1 MDKQTKK
8 KALAWIKGAAAVVF
22 WILVWQ
28 LIVVILDKKSG
39 NSMGGNILV
48 ASPSETVKTLFV
60 LVRTPEFWKAVGYS
74 FAKIASGFFLAL
86 VAGVLCAVVAS
97 VSGVVRALLSP
108 VLRLIK
114 AVPVASFIILA
125 LFWLSSSKNLS
136 VLISF
141 LMVLPVIYTNVLQ
154 GIGSTDK
161 ELLEMASV
169 FRISVGKRIRYI
181 YIPAVLPYFV
191 SACSVG
197 LGFCFKSGIAAE
209 IIGLPANSIG
219 ERLYE
224 AKLYLL
230 TEELFAWTAVIV
242 LVSVVFEKA
251 VMLLVKAVAKGLAG
265 SGKIAESADD
275 AGSGREAGDD
285 VSTVA
290 EQRDEAEGMPDG
302 EQAEVRGTLTEAYG
316 ADRETVTGPIDGLT
330 VKQTPE
336 GYGLFGVTKC
346 FEDKA
351 VLKDFSVRLAPGE
364 TVALMGASGCGK
376 STAGKLMLGL
386 LQADAGE
393 VMRPKR
399 FGAVFQ
405 EDRLCKEFDAVTNIA
420 MVTGDRKAAEA
431 ALAEVGL
438 TDVAGK
444 PVAALSGGMKRRV
457 AIVRALLSDGEVL
470 VLDEPFTG
478 LDAANKQQVMQ
489 YVKNKLQGRS
499 VLLITHSEAEAR
511 ALADR
516 VVRMPNKSGIRTV
529 RAEYD
534 PAKG

>member
-1 MDKQTKK
+1 MDKQSKK
-8 KALAWIKGAAAVVF
+8 RRLAWLKSAAAVVF

-39 NSMGGNILV
+39 NSMGGNLLV
-48 ASPSETVKTLFV
+48 ASPLETVKTLFA
-60 LVRTPEFWKAVGYS
+60 LVQTPEFWKAVGYS

-86 VAGVLCAVVAS
+86 GAGVLCAVLAS
-97 VSGVVRALLSP
+97 VSGVVRALLNP
-108 VLRLIK
+108 ILRLIK

-154 GIGSTDK
+154 GIASTDK

-169 FRISVGKRIRYI
+169 FRISIGKRIRYM
-181 YIPAVLPYFV
+181 YIPAVMPYFV

-251 VMLLVKAVAKGLAG
+251 VMLLVGALARGLTGSVKLENAHARDDGESQGNGEALKVDVSEAKITGGQKELPDLQNALMETSQEVREVLAG
-265 SGKIAESADD
+265 LVENSPVNSA
-275 AGSGREAGDD
+275 
-285 VSTVA
+285 
-290 EQRDEAEGMPDG
+290 
-302 EQAEVRGTLTEAYG
+302 
-316 ADRETVTGPIDGLT
+316 
-330 VKQTPE
+330 PE
-336 GYGLFGVTKC
+336 GVGLFGVTKS
-346 FEDKA
+346 FQDKT
-351 VLKDFSVRLAPGE
+351 VLKDFSLSVALGE

-376 STAGKLMLGL
+376 STVGKLMLGL
-386 LQADAGE
+386 LKADRGE
-393 VMRPKR
+393 VKRPKR
-399 FGAVFQ
+399 IGAVFQ
-405 EDRLCKEFDAVTNIA
+405 EERLCKEFDAVTNIA
-420 MVTGDRKAAEA
+420 MVTGDRKAAEV

-438 TDVAGK
+438 TDIKGK

-457 AIVRALLSDGEVL
+457 AIVRALLSDGELL

-478 LDAANKQQVMQ
+478 LDAANKQQVAE
-489 YVKNKLQGRS
+489 YVKGKLQGRRA
-499 VLLITHSEAEAR
+499 LLITHNEKEAA
-511 ALADR
+511 ALANR
-516 VVRMPNKSGIRTV
+516 VVRMSH
-529 RAEYD
+529 
-534 PAKG
+534 

>member
-1 MDKQTKK
+1 MKTKGGPSVDRQAK
-8 KALAWIKGAAAVVF
+8 IRTLGWIKSAAAIVF
-22 WILVWQ
+22 WIIVWQ
-28 LIVVILDKKSG
+28 AIVMILDKKSG
-39 NSMGGNILV
+39 NSMGGNLLV
-48 ASPSETVKTLFV
+48 ASPLETVKTLFA

-86 VAGVLCAVVAS
+86 IAGVLCAVFAA

-136 VLISF
+136 VLIAF

-154 GIGSTDK
+154 GIEATDK
-161 ELLEMASV
+161 ELLEMSSV
-169 FRISVGKRIRYI
+169 FRISFGKRIRYI
-181 YIPAVLPYFV
+181 YIPAVMPYFV

-251 VMLLVKAVAKGLAG
+251 VMLLVKAVARALAG
-265 SGKIAESADD
+265 RGRTEKSGEGAETEQSAGTNAPGSDESEAEAAEPDNDGRGARIDKKSRDGLKADEAAESA
-275 AGSGREAGDD
+275 
-285 VSTVA
+285 
-290 EQRDEAEGMPDG
+290 
-302 EQAEVRGTLTEAYG
+302 
-316 ADRETVTGPIDGLT
+316 
-330 VKQTPE
+330 
-336 GYGLFGVTKC
+336 YGLFEVTKS
-346 FEDKA
+346 FEDKT
-351 VLKDFSVRLAPGE
+351 VLKDFSVGLAPGE

-376 STAGKLMLGL
+376 STAGKVLLGL

-393 VMRPKR
+393 VKRPKR

-405 EDRLCKEFDAVTNIA
+405 ENRLCMEFD
-420 MVTGDRKAAEA
+420 MLQSMDMS
-431 ALAEVGL
+431 
-438 TDVAGK
+438 K
-444 PVAALSGGMKRRV
+444 PFLEEK
-457 AIVRALLSDGEVL
+457 D
-470 VLDEPFTG
+470 T
-478 LDAANKQQVMQ
+478 
-489 YVKNKLQGRS
+489 
-499 VLLITHSEAEAR
+499 
-511 ALADR
+511 
-516 VVRMPNKSGIRTV
+516 
-529 RAEYD
+529 
-534 PAKG
+534 

>member
-1 MDKQTKK
+1 MDKQSKK
-8 KALAWIKGAAAVVF
+8 RGIKWIKSVAAVAF

-39 NSMGGNILV
+39 NSMGGNLLV
-48 ASPSETVKTLFV
+48 ASPLETVKTLFA
-60 LVRTPEFWKAVGYS
+60 LVRMPEFWRAVGYS

-86 VAGVLCAVVAS
+86 GAGVICAVLAS
-97 VSGVVRALLSP
+97 VSGVVRALLNP
-108 VLRLIK
+108 MLRLIK

-154 GIGSTDK
+154 GIESTDK

-169 FRISVGKRIRYI
+169 FRVSVGKRIRYI
-181 YIPAVLPYFV
+181 YIPAVMPYFV

-265 SGKIAESADD
+265 SVKGIVKTEEEQEVLKNTRGETLPEAQGISRGLVEKLPENPDSESF
-275 AGSGREAGDD
+275 
-285 VSTVA
+285 
-290 EQRDEAEGMPDG
+290 
-302 EQAEVRGTLTEAYG
+302 
-316 ADRETVTGPIDGLT
+316 
-330 VKQTPE
+330 
-336 GYGLFGVTKC
+336 GLFGVTKK
-346 FEDKA
+346 FEDKT
-351 VLKDFSVRLAPGE
+351 VLEDVSVWMMPGE

-376 STAGKLMLGL
+376 STAGKILLGTL
-386 LQADAGE
+386 KQDAGE
-393 VMRPKR
+393 VKRPKR
-399 FGAVFQ
+399 IGAVFQ
-405 EDRLCKEFDAVTNIA
+405 EDRLCMEFDAVTNIA
-420 MVTGDRKAAEA
+420 MVTGNRKAAEA

-438 TDVAGK
+438 SDIKRK

-457 AIVRALLSDGEVL
+457 AIVRALLSDAELL

-478 LDAANKQQVMQ
+478 LDAANRQQVAA
-489 YVKNKLQGRS
+489 YVKEKLQGRS
-499 VLLITHSEAEAR
+499 ALLITHSEKEAAE
-511 ALADR
+511 LADR
-516 VVRMPNKSGIRTV
+516 VIRMVRE
-529 RAEYD
+529 A
-534 PAKG
+534 

>member
-1 MDKQTKK
+1 MDNQSRKCTF
-8 KALAWIKGAAAVVF
+8 AWIKSAAAIVF

-28 LIVVILDKKSG
+28 LIVIFLDKKSG
-39 NSMGGNILV
+39 NSMGGNLLV
-48 ASPSETVKTLFV
+48 AAPIETVKTLFA
-60 LVRTPEFWKAVGYS
+60 LVQTPEFWKSVGYS
-74 FAKIASGFFLAL
+74 FAKIASGFFFAL
-86 VAGVLCAVVAS
+86 VAGVLCAVLAS
-97 VSGVVRALLSP
+97 MSGVIRALLTP
-108 VLRLIK
+108 ILRLIK

-154 GIGSTDK
+154 GIGSTDR

-169 FRISVGKRIRYI
+169 FRISFGKRIRYI

-251 VMLLVKAVAKGLAG
+251 VMLLVKAAAKGLAG
-265 SGKIAESADD
+265 CGKDTKADD
-275 AGSGREAGDD
+275 R
-285 VSTVA
+285 A
-290 EQRDEAEGMPDG
+290 EDERKSVDG
-302 EQAEVRGTLTEAYG
+302 EGNQKEAYVNE
-316 ADRETVTGPIDGLT
+316 ANVSEWNTEHRETVQALAENLQAHLDSDA
-330 VKQTPE
+330 
-336 GYGLFGVTKC
+336 YGLFDVTKS
-346 FEDKA
+346 FEDNI
-351 VLKDFSVRLAPGE
+351 VLKDFSVGLTPGE

-376 STAGKLMLGL
+376 STAGKVLLGL
-386 LQADAGE
+386 VQADAGAVE
-393 VMRPKR
+393 RPKR

-405 EDRLCKEFDAVTNIA
+405 ENRLCMEFDAVTNIA
-420 MVTGDRKAAEA
+420 MVTGNRKAAEE

-438 TDVAGK
+438 ADVGGK
-444 PVAALSGGMKRRV
+444 PVAALSGGMRRRV

-478 LDAANKQQVMQ
+478 LDAVNKQQVMH
-489 YVKNKLQGRS
+489 YVKEKLQGRS
-499 VLLITHSEAEAR
+499 VLLITHSEAEAA

-516 VVRMPNKSGIRTV
+516 VIRMS
-529 RAEYD
+529 
-534 PAKG
+534 

>member
-1 MDKQTKK
+1 MDKNAKK
-8 KALAWIKGAAAVVF
+8 NTLAWIKGAAAVVF

-48 ASPSETVKTLFV
+48 ASPSETVKTLFA

-136 VLISF
+136 VLIAF

-154 GIGSTDK
+154 GIESTDR
-161 ELLEMASV
+161 ERLEMASV

-230 TEELFAWTAVIV
+230 T
-242 LVSVVFEKA
+242 
-251 VMLLVKAVAKGLAG
+251 
-265 SGKIAESADD
+265 
-275 AGSGREAGDD
+275 
-285 VSTVA
+285 
-290 EQRDEAEGMPDG
+290 
-302 EQAEVRGTLTEAYG
+302 
-316 ADRETVTGPIDGLT
+316 
-330 VKQTPE
+330 
-336 GYGLFGVTKC
+336 
-346 FEDKA
+346 
-351 VLKDFSVRLAPGE
+351 
-364 TVALMGASGCGK
+364 
-376 STAGKLMLGL
+376 
-386 LQADAGE
+386 
-393 VMRPKR
+393 
-399 FGAVFQ
+399 
-405 EDRLCKEFDAVTNIA
+405 
-420 MVTGDRKAAEA
+420 
-431 ALAEVGL
+431 
-438 TDVAGK
+438 
-444 PVAALSGGMKRRV
+444 
-457 AIVRALLSDGEVL
+457 
-470 VLDEPFTG
+470 
-478 LDAANKQQVMQ
+478 
-489 YVKNKLQGRS
+489 
-499 VLLITHSEAEAR
+499 
-511 ALADR
+511 
-516 VVRMPNKSGIRTV
+516 
-529 RAEYD
+529 
-534 PAKG
+534 

>member
-1 MDKQTKK
+1 MDNQSKK
-8 KALAWIKGAAAVVF
+8 RTLAWIKGAAAVVF

-28 LIVVILDKKSG
+28 LIVMILDKNSG

-48 ASPSETVKTLFV
+48 ASPLETVKTLFA
-60 LVRTPEFWKAVGYS
+60 LVQTPEFWKAVGYS

-86 VAGVLCAVVAS
+86 VAGVLCAVLAS
-97 VSGVVRALLSP
+97 VSGVVRSLLSP

-136 VLISF
+136 VLIAF

-154 GIGSTDK
+154 GIESTDK

-169 FRISVGKRIRYI
+169 FRISIGKRIRYI

-242 LVSVVFEKA
+242 LVSVIFEKA
-251 VMLLVKAVAKGLAG
+251 VMLLVKALAKALAG
-265 SGKIAESADD
+265 SWKDTATQENAENGQEEDAEVQSIAEVQSD
-275 AGSGREAGDD
+275 AAVPVSEGDD
-285 VSTVA
+285 QNRGVQKPVDGTELSETLQTALA
-290 EQRDEAEGMPDG
+290 EALGAAQ
-302 EQAEVRGTLTEAYG
+302 EV
-316 ADRETVTGPIDGLT
+316 VTGLLENLP
-330 VKQTPE
+330 VNPVPE
-336 GYGLFGVTKC
+336 SYGLFEVTKT
-346 FEDKA
+346 FEDKT
-351 VLKDFSVRLAPGE
+351 VLKDFSVWMLPGE

-393 VMRPKR
+393 VKRPKR

-405 EDRLCKEFDAVTNIA
+405 EDRLCREFDAVTNIA

-438 TDVAGK
+438 GDVAGK
-444 PVAALSGGMKRRV
+444 PVEALSGGMKRRV
-457 AIVRALLSDGEVL
+457 AIVRALLADGEIL

-478 LDAANKQQVMQ
+478 LDAANKQQVMS
-489 YVKNKLQGRS
+489 YVKEKLQGRS
-499 VLLITHSEAEAR
+499 VLLITHSETEAK

-516 VVRMPNKSGIRTV
+516 VIRMPQ
-529 RAEYD
+529 
-534 PAKG
+534 

>member
-1 MDKQTKK
+1 VDKQSKK
-8 KALAWIKGAAAVVF
+8 RGIKWIKSVAAVVF

-39 NSMGGNILV
+39 NSMGGNLLV
-48 ASPSETVKTLFV
+48 ASPLETVKTLFA
-60 LVRTPEFWKAVGYS
+60 LVWMPEFWRAVGYS

-86 VAGVLCAVVAS
+86 GAGVICAVLAS
-97 VSGVVRALLSP
+97 VSGVVRALLNP
-108 VLRLIK
+108 MLRLIK

-154 GIGSTDK
+154 GIESTDK

-169 FRISVGKRIRYI
+169 FRVSVGKRIRYI
-181 YIPAVLPYFV
+181 YIPAVMPYFV

-251 VMLLVKAVAKGLAG
+251 VMLLVKALAKGLAG
-265 SGKIAESADD
+265 NKKEVAKAEEEQEVLQNTPVATLPEAQGILSGLVEKLPENPDSESF
-275 AGSGREAGDD
+275 
-285 VSTVA
+285 
-290 EQRDEAEGMPDG
+290 
-302 EQAEVRGTLTEAYG
+302 
-316 ADRETVTGPIDGLT
+316 
-330 VKQTPE
+330 
-336 GYGLFGVTKC
+336 GLFGVTKK
-346 FEDKA
+346 FEEKT
-351 VLKDFSVRLAPGE
+351 VLEDVSVWMMPGE

-376 STAGKLMLGL
+376 STAGKILLGTL
-386 LQADAGE
+386 KPDDGE
-393 VMRPKR
+393 VKRPKR
-399 FGAVFQ
+399 IGAVFQ
-405 EDRLCKEFDAVTNIA
+405 EDRLCMEFDAVTNIA
-420 MVTGDRKAAEA
+420 MVTGNRKAAEA

-438 TDVAGK
+438 SDIKRK

-457 AIVRALLSDGEVL
+457 AIVRALLSDAELL

-478 LDAANKQQVMQ
+478 LDAANRQQVAA
-489 YVKNKLQGRS
+489 YVKEKLQGRS
-499 VLLITHSEAEAR
+499 ALLITHSEKEAAE
-511 ALADR
+511 LADR
-516 VVRMPNKSGIRTV
+516 VIRMVRE
-529 RAEYD
+529 A
-534 PAKG
+534 

>member
-1 MDKQTKK
+1 MDKQSKK
-8 KALAWIKGAAAVVF
+8 KAGGWIKGAAAVAF

-28 LIVVILDKKSG
+28 LIVVVLDKKSG
-39 NSMGGNILV
+39 SSMGGNLLV
-48 ASPSETVKTLFV
+48 ASPLETVKTLFA
-60 LVRTPEFWKAVGYS
+60 LVQTAEFWKSVGGS

-86 VAGVLCAVVAS
+86 GAGVVCAVLAS
-97 VSGVVRALLSP
+97 VSGVARALLTP
-108 VLRLIK
+108 ILRLIK

-136 VLISF
+136 ILISF

-154 GIGSTDK
+154 GIESTDK

-169 FRISVGKRIRYI
+169 FRISFGKRVRYI

-251 VMLLVKAVAKGLAG
+251 VMLLVKALALGLAG
-265 SGKIAESADD
+265 LPKDMNPAEEPECVAESTEVNPGKPENTVD
-275 AGSGREAGDD
+275 A
-285 VSTVA
+285 
-290 EQRDEAEGMPDG
+290 
-302 EQAEVRGTLTEAYG
+302 
-316 ADRETVTGPIDGLT
+316 ETVKSAEEPERKHEGLGT
-330 VKQTPE
+330 SVESGSENVAKVSGE
-336 GYGLFGVTKC
+336 GAVSVAAESFGLFGVTKS
-346 FEDKA
+346 FAEKR
-351 VLKDFSVRLAPGE
+351 VLERFSFGIAPGE

-376 STAGKLMLGL
+376 STAGKLLLGL
-386 LQADAGE
+386 LPAEEGT
-393 VMRPKR
+393 VKRPKR
-399 FGAVFQ
+399 MGAVFQ
-405 EDRLCKEFDAVTNIA
+405 EDRLCKEFDGVTNIA
-420 MVTGDRKAAEA
+420 MVTGDRQAAEA
-431 ALAEVGL
+431 ALTEVGL
-438 TDVAGK
+438 SDSLGK

-457 AIVRALLSDGEVL
+457 AIVRALLSDGDLL

-478 LDAANKQQVMQ
+478 LDVANKQQMMN
-489 YVKNKLQGRS
+489 YVKEKLQGRS
-499 VLLITHSEAEAR
+499 ALLITHSETEAT

-516 VVRMPNKSGIRTV
+516 VIRMM
-529 RAEYD
+529 
-534 PAKG
+534 

>member
-1 MDKQTKK
+1 MKRKVRRTFRLALPGEGVLYWERTKRKGGRPVEKQSKK
-8 KALAWIKGAAAVVF
+8 RSIVWIKNAVAVVF
-22 WILVWQ
+22 WIFIWQ
-28 LIVVILDKKSG
+28 LIVMILDKKSG
-39 NSMGGNILV
+39 NSMGGNLLV
-48 ASPSETVKTLFV
+48 ASPWETVKSLIS
-60 LVRTPEFWKAVGYS
+60 LIRTAGFWKAVGYS
-74 FAKIASGFFLAL
+74 FVKIASGFFLAL
-86 VAGVLCAVVAS
+86 TAGVVCAVLAS
-97 VSGVVRALLSP
+97 SFGVVRALLNP

-154 GIGSTDK
+154 GIESTDR

-169 FRISVGKRIRYI
+169 FRVSVGKRIRYI
-181 YIPAVLPYFV
+181 YIPAVMPYFV

-251 VMLLVKAVAKGLAG
+251 VMLLVKALAKTLAG
-265 SGKIAESADD
+265 GKRMANTGIEAIGEPWENDVTEPQSA
-275 AGSGREAGDD
+275 
-285 VSTVA
+285 
-290 EQRDEAEGMPDG
+290 
-302 EQAEVRGTLTEAYG
+302 LTESF
-316 ADRETVTGPIDGLT
+316 REVQEAPNRPAETLLGNPATECLGM
-330 VKQTPE
+330 
-336 GYGLFGVTKC
+336 FGVTKS
-346 FEDKA
+346 FADKT
-351 VLKDFSVRLAPGE
+351 VLKDFSLSVAPGE

-376 STAGKLMLGL
+376 STVGKLMLGL

-393 VMRPKR
+393 VKRPKR
-399 FGAVFQ
+399 LGAVFQ
-405 EDRLCKEFDAVTNIA
+405 EDRLCREFDAVTNIA
-420 MVTGDRKAAEA
+420 MVTGNRKEAEV
-431 ALAEVGL
+431 ALTEVGL
-438 TDVAGK
+438 TNIKGK

-457 AIVRALLSDGEVL
+457 AIVRALLSDGELL

-478 LDAANKQQVMQ
+478 LDAVNKQQVLR
-489 YVKNKLQGRS
+489 YVKENLRGRS
-499 VLLITHSEAEAR
+499 ALLITHNEEEAAEAT
-511 ALADR
+511 DR
-516 VVRMPNKSGIRTV
+516 MVRMSR
-529 RAEYD
+529 
-534 PAKG
+534 

>member
-1 MDKQTKK
+1 MDNQSKK
-8 KALAWIKGAAAVVF
+8 RILKWIKSGAAVIF

-28 LIVVILDKKSG
+28 LIVMILDKKSG
-39 NSMGGNILV
+39 NSMGGNLLV
-48 ASPSETVKTLFV
+48 ASPLETVKTLFA
-60 LVRTPEFWKAVGYS
+60 LVRTSEFWKSVGYS

-86 VAGVLCAVVAS
+86 VVGVLCAVLAAA
-97 VSGVVRALLSP
+97 SGVVRALLNP

-141 LMVLPVIYTNVLQ
+141 MMVLPVIYTNVLQ
-154 GIGSTDK
+154 GIESTDR

-169 FRISVGKRIRYI
+169 FRLFVGKRIRYI
-181 YIPAVLPYFV
+181 YIPAVMPYFV

-251 VMLLVKAVAKGLAG
+251 VMLLVRAVAKALAG
-265 SGKIAESADD
+265 SRKDIEAAEK
-275 AGSGREAGDD
+275 
-285 VSTVA
+285 A
-290 EQRDEAEGMPDG
+290 ENGQEEEVKAQSDTPVLISEGLNGLAENLSLNP
-302 EQAEVRGTLTEAYG
+302 A
-316 ADRETVTGPIDGLT
+316 
-330 VKQTPE
+330 PE
-336 GYGLFGVTKC
+336 SYGLFEVTKS
-346 FEDKA
+346 FEDKT
-351 VLKDFSVRLAPGE
+351 VLKDFSLWLLPGE

-386 LQADAGE
+386 LTADGGE
-393 VMRPKR
+393 VRRPKSS
-399 FGAVFQ
+399 GAVFQ
-405 EDRLCKEFDAVTNIA
+405 EDRLCSEFDAVTNIA

-438 TDVAGK
+438 ADVAGK

-457 AIVRALLSDGEVL
+457 AIVRALLSEGELL

-478 LDAANKQQVMQ
+478 LDATNKQQVMN
-489 YVKNKLQGRS
+489 YVKDKLRGRRA
-499 VLLITHSEAEAR
+499 LLITHSEAEAG

-516 VVRMPNKSGIRTV
+516 VVRLF
-529 RAEYD
+529 
-534 PAKG
+534 

>member
-1 MDKQTKK
+1 MDKQSKK
-8 KALAWIKGAAAVVF
+8 RHLAWIKSAVAVAF
-22 WILVWQ
+22 WILIWQ

-39 NSMGGNILV
+39 NSMGGNLLV
-48 ASPSETVKTLFV
+48 ASPLETVKTLFA
-60 LVRTPEFWKAVGYS
+60 LVQMPEFWRAVGYS

-86 VAGVLCAVVAS
+86 GAGVVCAVLAS
-97 VSGVVRALLSP
+97 VSGVVRALLNP
-108 VLRLIK
+108 MLRLIK

-154 GIGSTDK
+154 GIESTDR

-169 FRISVGKRIRYI
+169 FRVSVGKRIRYI
-181 YIPAVLPYFV
+181 YIPAVMPYFV

-242 LVSVVFEKA
+242 LGSVVFEKA
-251 VMLLVKAVAKGLAG
+251 VMLLVKALAKGLAG
-265 SGKIAESADD
+265 SVKAGNADVKD
-275 AGSGREAGDD
+275 DEEPREND
-285 VSTVA
+285 
-290 EQRDEAEGMPDG
+290 DEAVNEAVQEIQGVLTGLVEGLP
-302 EQAEVRGTLTEAYG
+302 V
-316 ADRETVTGPIDGLT
+316 GP
-330 VKQTPE
+330 VPE
-336 GYGLFGVTKC
+336 GFGLFGVTKN
-346 FEDKA
+346 FAEKT
-351 VLKDFSVRLAPGE
+351 VVKDFSLSVAPGE

-376 STAGKLMLGL
+376 CTVGKLILGIL
-386 LQADAGE
+386 PADDGE
-393 VMRPKR
+393 IKRPVR
-399 FGAVFQ
+399 LSAVFQ
-405 EDRLCKEFDAVTNIA
+405 EDRLCMEFDAVTNIA
-420 MVTGDRKAAEA
+420 MVTGDRKAAEE

-438 TDVAGK
+438 TGIKGK

-457 AIVRALLSDGEVL
+457 AIVRALLSDGELL

-478 LDAANKQQVMQ
+478 LDAANRQQVAA
-489 YVKNKLQGRS
+489 YVKEKLHGRS
-499 VLLITHSEAEAR
+499 ALLITHSEKEAAE
-511 ALADR
+511 LADR
-516 VVRMPNKSGIRTV
+516 VIRMVRE
-529 RAEYD
+529 A
-534 PAKG
+534 

>member
-1 MDKQTKK
+1 MDKQSKK
-8 KALAWIKGAAAVVF
+8 RTVAWIKGAAAVLF
-22 WILVWQ
+22 WILIWQ
-28 LIVVILDKKSG
+28 LIVVVLDKKSG
-39 NSMGGNILV
+39 NFMGGNLLV
-48 ASPSETVKTLFV
+48 ASPFDTVKELFV
-60 LVRTPEFWKAVGYS
+60 LIRTAEFWKTVGNS
-74 FAKIASGFFLAL
+74 FLKIAMGFFLAL
-86 VAGVLCAVVAS
+86 FAGVFCAVLAS
-97 VSGVVRALLSP
+97 SCGVVRALLNP

-154 GIGSTDK
+154 GIESTEK

-181 YIPAVLPYFV
+181 YIPAVMPYFV

-251 VMLLVKAVAKGLAG
+251 VMFLVKALAKALAG
-265 SGKIAESADD
+265 SEKPGSADAMD
-275 AGSGREAGDD
+275 NEESLEDDGLPEED
-285 VSTVA
+285 VSESEKPEESLQENPA
-290 EQRDEAEGMPDG
+290 
-302 EQAEVRGTLTEAYG
+302 
-316 ADRETVTGPIDGLT
+316 
-330 VKQTPE
+330 PE
-336 GYGLFGVTKC
+336 GFGLFAVTKR
-346 FEDKA
+346 FEDTA
-351 VLKDFSVRLAPGE
+351 VIENFSLWLAPGE
-364 TVALMGASGCGK
+364 TVALTGASGCGK
-376 STAGKLMLGL
+376 STVGKLLLGL
-386 LQADAGE
+386 LKADAGE
-393 VMRPKR
+393 VKRPTR
-399 FGAVFQ
+399 LGAVFQ

-420 MVTGDRKAAEA
+420 MVTGNREEAET

-438 TDVAGK
+438 ADIKGK
-444 PVAALSGGMKRRV
+444 PVASLSGGMKRRV
-457 AIVRALLSDGEVL
+457 AIVRAVLSDGELL

-478 LDAANKQQVMQ
+478 LDAASKHRVLQ
-489 YVKNKLQGRS
+489 YVKENLRGRS
-499 VLLITHSEAEAR
+499 VLLITHNEEELAGM
-511 ALADR
+511 ADR
-516 VVRMPNKSGIRTV
+516 VVRMQQ
-529 RAEYD
+529 
-534 PAKG
+534 

>member
-1 MDKQTKK
+1 MDKQDKK
-8 KALAWIKGAAAVVF
+8 KTVAWIKSMAAVVV
-22 WILVWQ
+22 WILIWQ
-28 LIVVILDKKSG
+28 LIVMILDKKSG
-39 NSMGGNILV
+39 NSMGGTLLV
-48 ASPSETVKTLFV
+48 ASPSETVKTLFL
-60 LVRTPEFWKAVGYS
+60 LVQTPEFWRAVGYS

-86 VAGVLCAVVAS
+86 VAGVLCAVLAYAS
-97 VSGVVRALLSP
+97 GIVRAMLNP

-154 GIGSTDK
+154 GIESTDR

-169 FRISVGKRIRYI
+169 FRISLGKRIRYI
-181 YIPAVLPYFV
+181 YIPAVMPYFV

-209 IIGLPANSIG
+209 IIGLPTNSIG

-224 AKLYLL
+224 AKLYLM

-251 VMLLVKAVAKGLAG
+251 VMLLVKALAKGLAG
-265 SGKIAESADD
+265 SRKDIEAAEKAENGQEEEVEVQSDTPVLI
-275 AGSGREAGDD
+275 SEGDD
-285 VSTVA
+285 
-290 EQRDEAEGMPDG
+290 QK
-302 EQAEVRGTLTEAYG
+302 RGVQKLSLNPA
-316 ADRETVTGPIDGLT
+316 
-330 VKQTPE
+330 PE
-336 GYGLFGVTKC
+336 CYGLFEVTKS
-346 FEDKA
+346 FKDKT
-351 VLKDFSVRLAPGE
+351 VLKDFSLWLLPGE

-386 LQADAGE
+386 LPADGGE
-393 VMRPKR
+393 VRRPKSL
-399 FGAVFQ
+399 GAVFQ
-405 EDRLCKEFDAVTNIA
+405 EDRLCSEFDAVTNIA
-420 MVTGDRKAAEA
+420 MVTGDRKAAET

-438 TDVAGK
+438 ADVAGK

-457 AIVRALLSDGEVL
+457 AIVRALLSEGEL
-470 VLDEPFTG
+470 FVLDEPFTG
-478 LDAANKQQVMQ
+478 LDAANKQQVLEC
-489 YVKNKLQGRS
+489 VKSKLQGRS
-499 VLLITHSEAEAR
+499 VLLITHSEAEAK

-516 VVRMPNKSGIRTV
+516 VIRMS
-529 RAEYD
+529 
-534 PAKG
+534 